1 MRSERQAQLYRSRRI
16 AWRAA
21 TAAQRFNVFSR
32 VLETEAL
39 AAARALDRRLAAGLA
54 MPALAGV
61 PFVAKNLFDL
71 RGHPTLAGA
80 APRQADARRADA
92 AVLRALLDAGAV
104 PIGLTHMDEYA
115 CGATGENVIGGA
127 VRNPWDPSRITGGSS
142 AGTAAAIAAG
152 VVPLGLGSD
161 TNGSIRAPAA
171 FCGIWGLRP
180 GTGRLSTRGCFPY
193 AESLDAAGPMAADA
207 GSLALAW
214 QALSSPAPEA
224 ETGGRGRLGLACCG
238 PASRSM
244 PSRKPER
251 AARGGRFRVRAHDR
265 PSGCGRA

>member
-1 MRSERQAQLYRSRRI
+1 
-16 AWRAA
+16 
-21 TAAQRFNVFSR
+21 
-32 VLETEAL
+32 
-39 AAARALDRRLAAGLA
+39 

-80 APRQADARRADA
+80 APRQADAPAARDA

-180 GTGRLSTRGCFPY
+180 HWPPVHARMFSLCGKPGRG
-193 AESLDAAGPMAADA
+193 
-207 GSLALAW
+207 
-214 QALSSPAPEA
+214 
-224 ETGGRGRLGLACCG
+224 GGRWPPAASPWLGR
-238 PASRSM
+238 R
-244 PSRKPER
+244 
-251 AARGGRFRVRAHDR
+251 
-265 PSGCGRA
+265 